1 MLFYFN
7 ITKPMENF
15 NCIQHIIWFIKPYD
29 IDFFSKFIFFGCGKG
44 CRYLFWILTE
54 NCLQKGGK

>member
-29 IDFFSKFIFFGCGKG
+29 IDFFSKFVFRDVAKAADTCFG
-44 CRYLFWILTE
+44 F
-54 NCLQKGGK
+54 